1 MKILIGVDWS
11 DEAFAA
17 VQQVLHLYR
26 PTKVTLAHGIDMG
39 IFEYPA
45 LAQTANMQGYEEFR
59 RSLTDAGSQ
68 VLDRAAALLPDGFD
82 AVTKVNELGN
92 PAQVILATAQTM
104 KADLVAVGARGR
116 SRLAEVILGSVSHRV
131 LMHASRSTLVVKGA
145 AKPVQRV
152 LVAVEGKEDADR
164 IIQWLRLHPFANP
177 VELCVVSVV
186 VPVRLADPYSSMAGV
201 ESWSTAATMHAED
214 IVKTVGAAL
223 LSTHYMVSTKVITG
237 EVAATVAEQA
247 KDTDLVVVTSHGRHG
262 VDRLLLGSV
271 SHSIVH
277 RVEGSVLV
285 IR

>member
-26 PTKVTLAHGIDMG
+26 PTEVTLAHGIDMG

-68 VLDRAAALLPDGFD
+68 VLNRAVALLPDGFD
-82 AVTKVNELGN
+82 AVNKVNEIGN

-145 AKPVQRV
+145 ARPVQRV

-164 IIQWLRLHPFANP
+164 VIQWLRLHPFANP
-177 VELCVVSVV
+177 IKLCVVSVV
-186 VPVRLADPYSSMAGV
+186 VPVRLADPYSMAGV
-201 ESWSTAATMHAED
+201 EAWSTAATRHAED
-214 IVKTVGAAL
+214 VVKTAGVAL
-223 LSTHYMVSTKVITG
+223 LSTHYMVSTKVIKG

-247 KDTDLVVVTSHGRHG
+247 KDTDLVVIASHGRHG
-262 VDRLLLGSV
+262 VDRLLLGSM

-277 RVEGSVLV
+277 RVQCSVLV